1 MPLSSDLLKVAPSAD
16 AFARCILDPK
26 HQLSRYPGNNLDT
39 SISHLPF
46 IVDSQETASP
56 FTDDGA
62 VNLYL
67 TGNAL
72 EPAFISARSVTVL
85 APAVNAMRGSQS
97 FSAEV
102 TGDVP
107 FLAPIFLGDNRT
119 ALFSD
124 AVSGTVTTRP
134 GYRATVSTAAMTLT
148 VTHPAGLMG
157 SIKYWSRNAALAFTD
172 FAVNITATNTSTNL
186 SIPDGSTAFGLSLAS
201 TLPFSGTL
209 TLLANGSGAHTL
221 TVGNHANHCKSLKP
235 DYSPMKVKRARTI
248 GLSAWLRYDGSS
260 LQNSGRT
267 AAVQLSPGVYPT
279 EFPGK
284 TLNQQIMN
292 SGLRGVYTG
301 HFKEGIH
308 AKYIQNAP
316 ENYILLDSI
325 SVTGLLCMT
334 WTSDLADPQPWT
346 LMCDQVVEFTT
357 DDESRERELAR
368 FASPGELAVV
378 IADLNRMQLITSNDA
393 HDYVIKLWN
402 KLKRSAIA
410 VAKSPETWHTIAEVG
425 AGAAA
430 ALL

>member
-1 MPLSSDLLKVAPSAD
+1 MDSSESA
-16 AFARCILDPK
+16 
-26 HQLSRYPGNNLDT
+26 
-39 SISHLPF
+39 
-46 IVDSQETASP
+46 SQ

-62 VNLYL
+62 VNLYM

-85 APAVNAMRGSQS
+85 NPAVNAMRGSQN
-97 FSAEV
+97 FTAEA
-102 TGDVP
+102 TGEVP
-107 FLAPIFLGDNRT
+107 FLAPIFLGDNKT

-124 AVSGTVTTRP
+124 AVSGTVSTRP
-134 GYRATVSTAAMTLT
+134 GYRCTVSTAAMSLT
-148 VTHPAGLMG
+148 CAHPSGLMG
-157 SIKYWSRNAALAFTD
+157 QIRYWSRNNALVFTD
-172 FAVNITATNTSTNL
+172 YIVNVIPTNTTTTL
-186 SIPDGSTAFGLSLAS
+186 SIPDGSTAFGFSLFT
-201 TLPFSGTL
+201 TLPFTGTL
-209 TLLANGSGAHTL
+209 TILANGSGAHTL
-221 TVGNHANHCKSLKP
+221 TIGNHANHCKSLKP

-260 LQNSGRT
+260 LNNSGKT

-308 AKYIQNAP
+308 AKYIQNAA
-316 ENYILLDSI
+316 ENYLLLDSI
-325 SVTGLLCMT
+325 STTGLLCMT
-334 WTSDLADPQPWT
+334 WTSDPVDPQPWT

-410 VAKSPETWHTIAEVG
+410 VAKSPKTWHTIAEVG